1 VRDQEV
7 PTLRQFK
14 VPVVLVVGA
23 SEELLGV
30 VSDVALTAQVL
41 VSECS
46 PEAATDTAASM
57 RPLVLV
63 MPEEVYAQDSQNF
76 DALARDV
83 RAKVLRVQIPVP
95 SASQLEPEL
104 TRLMHEAEAQR
115 PSWTSELNPS

>member
-1 VRDQEV
+1 MRDQEV

-23 SEELLGV
+23 SEELLGL
-30 VSDVALTAQVL
+30 VSDVAITAQVL

-63 MPEEVYAQDSQNF
+63 MPEEVYLQDSQNF

-83 RAKVLRVQIPVP
+83 RAKILRVPAP
-95 SASQLEPEL
+95 LPGPGQLEPEL
-104 TRLMHEAEAQR
+104 TRLMQEAEAQR
-115 PSWTSELNPS
+115 PSWTGDLAPG